1 MGFIYFGLLLE
12 ADNSVLIMTNFDS
25 EMDGHPT
32 LSAEN
37 LTLGYG
43 SKIICEALDVTI
55 PSGKLTVIVG
65 PNGCGKSTLLK
76 CLCRLLKPKQG
87 HVILNG
93 EQIQRIPSK
102 EIAKLLGFLPQS
114 SPTPERVT
122 VAELVARGRYAHQGL
137 FSQWSIEDEHAVKQA
152 MHVTRIEAFADHT
165 VDALSGGQLQRVW
178 IAMLLAQQTPI
189 LMLDE
194 PTTYLDISHQ
204 LELLELFKKLKQQ
217 LGNTVVA
224 VLHDLNQA
232 CRYADNLIVLS
243 GGKIVAQGPP
253 NELMTE
259 SLVKQVFG
267 LDSLIM
273 PDPVTG
279 SPMVVPKAPL
289 IPDVCEQ

>member
-1 MGFIYFGLLLE
+1 MPIS
-12 ADNSVLIMTNFDS
+12 DSVTAKNPSL
-25 EMDGHPT
+25 G
-32 LSAEN
+32 AQN

-76 CLCRLLKPKQG
+76 SLCRLLKPKQG
-87 HVILNG
+87 HVMLNG
-93 EQIQRIPSK
+93 EQIQRMPSK

-114 SPTPERVT
+114 SSTPERVS

-137 FSQWSIEDEHAVKQA
+137 FSQWSPEDEQAVKQA
-152 MHVTRIEAFADHT
+152 MRITRVEEFAELS
-165 VDALSGGQLQRVW
+165 VDALSGGQRQRVW
-178 IAMLLAQQTPI
+178 IAMLLAQKTPI

-204 LELLELFKKLKQQ
+204 LELLELFKKLNQQ
-217 LGNTVVA
+217 RGNTVVA

-243 GGKIVAQGPP
+243 GGKIVAQGSPE
-253 NELMTE
+253 ELMTE

-267 LDSLIM
+267 LDSLIV

-279 SPMVVPKAPL
+279 SPMIVPKAPW
-289 IPDVCEQ
+289 IPDVL

>member
-1 MGFIYFGLLLE
+1 
-12 ADNSVLIMTNFDS
+12 MTIFDS
-25 EMDGHPT
+25 VTNGHPT

-55 PSGKLTVIVG
+55 PGGQLTVIVG

-76 CLCRLLKPKQG
+76 SLCRLLTPKQG

-93 EQIQRIPSK
+93 EQIQRMPSK
-102 EIAKLLGFLPQS
+102 EVAKLLGFLPQS
-114 SPTPERVT
+114 SPTPDRVT
-122 VAELVARGRYAHQGL
+122 VEELIARGRHAHQGL
-137 FSQWSIEDEHAVKQA
+137 FSQWSIEDERAVKQA
-152 MHVTRIEAFADHT
+152 MHATRVEEFAEHS
-165 VDALSGGQLQRVW
+165 VDALSGGQRQRVW
-178 IAMLLAQQTPI
+178 IAMLLSQQTPI

-217 LGNTVVA
+217 QGSTIVA

-243 GGKIVAQGPP
+243 GGKIVAQGSPD
-253 NELMTE
+253 ELMTE

-267 LDSLIM
+267 LNSLII
-273 PDPVTG
+273 PDPVT
-279 SPMVVPKAPL
+279 STPMVVPKAPL
-289 IPDVCEQ
+289 IPDLV

>member
-1 MGFIYFGLLLE
+1 
-12 ADNSVLIMTNFDS
+12 MTIFDS
-25 EMDGHPT
+25 ITDGHST

-55 PSGKLTVIVG
+55 PSGQLTVIVG

-76 CLCRLLKPKQG
+76 SLCRLLKPKQG

-93 EQIQRIPSK
+93 EQIQRMPSK
-102 EIAKLLGFLPQS
+102 EVAKMLGFLPQS
-114 SPTPERVT
+114 SPTPDRVT
-122 VAELVARGRYAHQGL
+122 VEELIARGRHAHQGL
-137 FSQWSIEDEHAVKQA
+137 FSQWSIEDERAVKQA
-152 MHVTRIEAFADHT
+152 MRVTRVEEFAEHS
-165 VDALSGGQLQRVW
+165 VDALSGGQRQRVW
-178 IAMLLAQQTPI
+178 IAMLLAQETPI

-217 LGNTVVA
+217 QGNTIVA

-232 CRYADNLIVLS
+232 CRYADNLVVLS
-243 GGKIVAQGPP
+243 GGKIVAQGSP

-267 LDSLIM
+267 LDSLII
-273 PDPVTG
+273 PDPVT
-279 SPMVVPKAPL
+279 STPMIVPKAPL
-289 IPDVCEQ
+289 IPDVV

>member
-1 MGFIYFGLLLE
+1 MPIS
-12 ADNSVLIMTNFDS
+12 DSVTAKNPSLGTQ
-25 EMDGHPT
+25 
-32 LSAEN
+32 N

-76 CLCRLLKPKQG
+76 SLCRLLKPKQG
-87 HVILNG
+87 HVMLNG
-93 EQIQRIPSK
+93 EQIQRMPSK

-114 SPTPERVT
+114 SSTPERVS

-137 FSQWSIEDEHAVKQA
+137 FSQWSPEDEQAVKQA
-152 MHVTRIEAFADHT
+152 MRITRVEEFAELS
-165 VDALSGGQLQRVW
+165 VDALSGGQRQRVW
-178 IAMLLAQQTPI
+178 IAMLLAQKTPI

-204 LELLELFKKLKQQ
+204 LELLELFKKLNQQ
-217 LGNTVVA
+217 RGNTVVA

-243 GGKIVAQGPP
+243 GGKIVAQGSPE
-253 NELMTE
+253 ELMTE

-267 LDSLIM
+267 LDSLIV

-279 SPMVVPKAPL
+279 SPMIVPKAPW
-289 IPDVCEQ
+289 IPDVL

>member
-1 MGFIYFGLLLE
+1 MHIS
-12 ADNSVLIMTNFDS
+12 DSVTAKNPSL
-25 EMDGHPT
+25 G
-32 LSAEN
+32 AQN

-43 SKIICEALDVTI
+43 SKIICEALDVNI

-76 CLCRLLKPKQG
+76 SLCRLLKPKQG
-87 HVILNG
+87 HVMLNG
-93 EQIQRIPSK
+93 EQIQRMPSK

-114 SPTPERVT
+114 SSTPERVS

-137 FSQWSIEDEHAVKQA
+137 FSQWSPEDEQAVKQA
-152 MHVTRIEAFADHT
+152 MRITRVEEFAELS
-165 VDALSGGQLQRVW
+165 VDALSGGQRQRVW
-178 IAMLLAQQTPI
+178 IAMLLAQKTPI

-204 LELLELFKKLKQQ
+204 LELLELFKKLNQQ
-217 LGNTVVA
+217 RGNTVVA

-243 GGKIVAQGPP
+243 GGKIVAQGSPE
-253 NELMTE
+253 ELMTE

-267 LDSLIM
+267 LDSLIV

-279 SPMVVPKAPL
+279 SPMIVPKAPW
-289 IPDVCEQ
+289 IPDVL

>member
-1 MGFIYFGLLLE
+1 
-12 ADNSVLIMTNFDS
+12 
-25 EMDGHPT
+25 MDGNPT

-55 PSGKLTVIVG
+55 PTGKLTVIVG

-76 CLCRLLKPKQG
+76 SLCRLLTPKQG
-87 HVILNG
+87 SVILNG
-93 EQIQRIPSK
+93 KQLQSMPSK
-102 EIAKLLGFLPQS
+102 EVAKRLGFLPQS

-122 VAELVARGRYAHQGL
+122 VEELVARGRHAHQGL
-137 FSQWSIEDEHAVKQA
+137 FSQWNIEDEQAVKQA
-152 MHVTRIEAFADHT
+152 MQVTRVEEFAEYT
-165 VDALSGGQLQRVW
+165 VDALSGGQRQRVW

-204 LELLELFKKLKQQ
+204 LELLELFKMLKQQ
-217 LGNTVVA
+217 RRNTIVA

-243 GGKIVAQGPP
+243 GGKIVAQGSP
-253 NELMTE
+253 EDLMTE
-259 SLVKQVFG
+259 SLVKRVFG
-267 LDSLIM
+267 LDSLII
-273 PDPVTG
+273 PDPVTS
-279 SPMVVPKAPL
+279 SPMIVPKAPL
-289 IPDVCEQ
+289 IPDVV

>member
-1 MGFIYFGLLLE
+1 
-12 ADNSVLIMTNFDS
+12 
-25 EMDGHPT
+25 MDGHPT

-55 PSGKLTVIVG
+55 PTGQLTVIVG

-76 CLCRLLKPKQG
+76 SLCRLLNPKQG
-87 HVILNG
+87 NVILNG
-93 EQIQRIPSK
+93 DQIQRMPSK
-102 EIAKLLGFLPQS
+102 EVAKLLGFLPQS

-122 VAELVARGRYAHQGL
+122 IEELVSRGRYAHQEL
-137 FSQWSIEDEHAVKQA
+137 FSQWSIEDEQAVKQA
-152 MHVTRIEAFADHT
+152 MQVTRIEEFAEHT
-165 VDALSGGQLQRVW
+165 VDALSGGQRQRVW

-217 LGNTVVA
+217 LGHTVVA

-232 CRYADNLIVLS
+232 CRYADNLIVLRC
-243 GGKIVAQGPP
+243 GEIVAQGPP
-253 NELMTE
+253 DEVMTE
-259 SLVKQVFG
+259 SLVKHVFG
-267 LDSLIM
+267 LDSVII
-273 PDPVTG
+273 PDPVTS
-279 SPMVVPKAPL
+279 SPMIVPKAPL
-289 IPDVCEQ
+289 IADVV

>member
-1 MGFIYFGLLLE
+1 M
-12 ADNSVLIMTNFDS
+12 DS
-25 EMDGHPT
+25 IMDGNLT

-55 PSGKLTVIVG
+55 PTGKLTVIVG

-76 CLCRLLKPKQG
+76 SLCRLLTPKQG
-87 HVILNG
+87 SVTLNG
-93 EQIQRIPSK
+93 KQIQSMPSK
-102 EIAKLLGFLPQS
+102 EVAKRLGFLPQS
-114 SPTPERVT
+114 SPTPERMT
-122 VAELVARGRYAHQGL
+122 VEELVARGRHAHQGL
-137 FSQWSIEDEHAVKQA
+137 FSQWSIEDEQVVRQA
-152 MHVTRIEAFADHT
+152 MQVTRVEEFAEHT
-165 VDALSGGQLQRVW
+165 VDALSGGQRQRVR

-204 LELLELFKKLKQQ
+204 LELLELFKMLKQRR
-217 LGNTVVA
+217 GNTIVA

-243 GGKIVAQGPP
+243 GGKIVAQGSP
-253 NELMTE
+253 EDLMTE

-267 LDSLIM
+267 LDSLIIL
-273 PDPVTG
+273 DPVTS
-279 SPMVVPKAPL
+279 SPMIVPKAPL
-289 IPDVCEQ
+289 IPNMV